1 MNLQEMH
8 GYEAN
13 QSDNVHSLRQE
24 LPWWNLKPR
33 KEPSSNKANPLPSA
47 GKTRAKV

>member
-1 MNLQEMH
+1 MS

-13 QSDNVHSLRQE
+13 QSGNVHSLRQE

-33 KEPSSNKANPLPSA
+33 TKLQKTSA
-47 GKTRAKV
+47 KH